1 MRFAAVVGLLL
12 VGRGGSREAAPP
24 TDAFAY
30 RACSSPMQAYAA
42 AWFARVDAF
51 LTTSFLNSPRM
62 EAHDTA
68 MFTADSGRGG
78 APRVA
83 LKPDRLH
90 DFYVDHLSGREHEL
104 ARRAKAG
111 HLEDGAPASRA
122 RSDALALADGACA
135 RPCAA
140 RAAEPSARRDV
151 LVLLPFW
158 GGAPE
163 AQFGNA
169 HSAAPRETK
178 GAWLRGALCAACL
191 LYTSPSPRDS

>member
-1 MRFAAVVGLLL
+1 MRFAAAVGLLL
-12 VGRGGSREAAPP
+12 VGRVGSREAAPP

-90 DFYVDHLSGREHEL
+90 DFYVDHLSGRE
-104 ARRAKAG
+104 
-111 HLEDGAPASRA
+111 
-122 RSDALALADGACA
+122 
-135 RPCAA
+135 
-140 RAAEPSARRDV
+140 
-151 LVLLPFW
+151 
-158 GGAPE
+158 
-163 AQFGNA
+163 
-169 HSAAPRETK
+169 
-178 GAWLRGALCAACL
+178 
-191 LYTSPSPRDS
+191 SPRTPKKTEMAPKHGNTITRSHDNTTS